1 MEIREITNKT
11 PKLLKELVSVWEN
24 SVKATHDFLTIEEI
38 EKIKLYVPQA
48 LQNMKNLAIY
58 EIDDKPVAFIGV
70 ENKKIEMLFVLN
82 EYRGQNIGKKLV
94 NFAIDNL
101 SANTVTVNEQN
112 LQAIE
117 FYKRLGFD
125 TYKKTDFDE
134 QGNHYPLLYMR
145 LK

>member
-48 LQNMKNLAIY
+48 LQNVKNLAIY
-58 EIDDKPVAFIGV
+58 EIDGKPVSFIGV

-94 NFAIDNL
+94 NYAIDNL

-112 LQAIE
+112 LQAMG
-117 FYKRLGFD
+117 FYKRLGFE
-125 TYKKTDFDE
+125 TYKRTGLDE
-134 QGNHYPLLYMR
+134 QGNTYPLFYMR